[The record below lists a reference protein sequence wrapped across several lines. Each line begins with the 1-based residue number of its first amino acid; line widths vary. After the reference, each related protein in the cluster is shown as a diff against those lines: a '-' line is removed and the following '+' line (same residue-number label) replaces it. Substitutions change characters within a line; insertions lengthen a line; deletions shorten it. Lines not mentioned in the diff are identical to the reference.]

1 MPPQIHAQIWDVQN
15 RLAGFGLSV
24 EILQEAVQAGHLG
37 FTSCTELDSPI
48 ARGITAWN
56 STLRRLREMLIPTGW
71 KWDNAQN
78 FSHTFST
85 ESKINIL
92 VATGDKGTGL
102 VDWHPRTKSPKGRLT
117 ELAIS
122 HNIQLA
128 FEGFISKEESERRSL
143 SVYGTTWIFL
153 TYITATKVRA
163 ELSLPSSI
171 EDGHISAWKER
182 IILPQIEVAPE
193 SLKINSPDNDP
204 GPEFDVPVRLKS

>member
-1 MPPQIHAQIWDVQN
+1 
-15 RLAGFGLSV
+15 
-24 EILQEAVQAGHLG
+24 
-37 FTSCTELDSPI
+37 
-48 ARGITAWN
+48 
-56 STLRRLREMLIPTGW
+56 
-71 KWDNAQN
+71 
-78 FSHTFST
+78 
-85 ESKINIL
+85 

-102 VDWHPRTKSPKGRLT
+102 VDRHPRTKSPKGRLT

-182 IILPQIEVAPE
+182 IILPPIEVDPE
-193 SLKINSPDNDP
+193 SLERNILDNDP